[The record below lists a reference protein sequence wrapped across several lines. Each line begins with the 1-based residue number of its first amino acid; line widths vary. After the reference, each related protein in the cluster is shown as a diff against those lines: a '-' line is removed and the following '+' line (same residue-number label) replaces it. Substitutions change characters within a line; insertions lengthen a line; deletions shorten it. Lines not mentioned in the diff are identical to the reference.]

1 MLAMLPVLGACLG
14 VLTGL
19 IGTALFA
26 LMISQELAAAVM
38 TGAYFLMTG
47 FIHLDGYMDC
57 CDAILPRHPD
67 QERRRQILKDPH
79 TGAFGAIGLVL
90 MLLIFYGSMQTVALN
105 YSMEAL
111 ITFALI
117 TTVSRA
123 MSSAS
128 VMLAAPMKSSQYSD
142 MSQSMSRA
150 KAVPVIVVTVLAFA
164 AAGGI
169 VLAFGLKYGSS
180 ESLIICLSPAL
191 VTAAACLIT
200 GAADRRAL
208 GGMNG
213 DISGHMIVTGEM
225 FGILAQAL
233 IMHLDFSAFV

>member
-57 CDAILPRHPD
+57 CDALLPRHP
-67 QERRRQILKDPH
+67 
-79 TGAFGAIGLVL
+79 
-90 MLLIFYGSMQTVALN
+90 VALN
-105 YSMEAL
+105 FSMEAL